1 MTLFYKRANSTL
13 FNEREY
19 KIRIIN
25 NMGNTFFEWI
35 GINHLKKSS
44 PFILKEFSNYD
55 RIPNIIWNK
64 FMFIKNKEEGKKMK
78 ERMKMKFNLTLWRN
92 KNPYLILFN
101 NTNVFIYKE
110 NTDLHINT
118 YNFLKKWGKYIFGEN
133 YIKIIY
139 SKFVDSF
146 NIKKIY
152 IGKSH
157 KCLTTKDSHYGKDYD
172 GNTVLLYLGKKKYIL
187 INNNI
192 NKFKINDKC
201 QHFVSPLTRE
211 KYSCPFI
218 IGNNYIFFINEKLMV
233 HKKFFPENMRLNDW
247 YDSYLYFLDKHK
259 GNECV
264 KKYSSSF

>member
-1 MTLFYKRANSTL
+1 MTLCYKRVNSTL
-13 FNEREY
+13 FNEREF
-19 KIRIIN
+19 KIKIIN
-25 NMGNTFFEWI
+25 NTGNTFFEWI

-44 PFILKEFSNYD
+44 PFILKEYYNYV

-64 FMFIKNKEEGKKMK
+64 FMFIKNKEKRK
-78 ERMKMKFNLTLWRN
+78 RMKKRMEMKFNLTLWRN
-92 KNPYLILFN
+92 KNPYLILFDS
-101 NTNVFIYKE
+101 TNVFIYKE
-110 NTDLHINT
+110 NNEFNFDAC
-118 YNFLKKWGKYIFGEN
+118 NFLDKWGKYIFGEN

-146 NIKKIY
+146 NIKKLY

-157 KCLTTKDSHYGKDYD
+157 KCLSTKNSYYGKDYD
-172 GNTVLLYLGKKKYIL
+172 GNSILLYLGKNEYVL

-201 QHFVSPLTRE
+201 QYFVSPLTRN

-218 IGNNYIFFINEKLMV
+218 IGRNYVFFINEKLMV
-233 HKKFFPENMRLNDW
+233 HKKYFPKNMILNDW
-247 YDSYLYFLDKHK
+247 YDSYLYLFDKYK

-264 KKYSSSF
+264 KKYTYFF